1 MAYDDIVLGTAA
13 NSKIIEIKLRDS
25 TTGLGKTGL
34 VHDSA
39 GAKCYYIR
47 EVSLAAPAAIT
58 LGHGTA
64 SSAYNS
70 GDFVELDATN
80 MPGVYQLHIPN
91 AALATGANACT
102 IHLGFT
108 GVIDV
113 SKRILIMGSDLRAAA
128 LAANTTQF
136 AGQAITCAAPTT
148 VPTLIASTT
157 NITAGTI
164 ATVTNVTNAVTI
176 STGSGAGQL
185 DISGGVVKSDLVSI
199 VGTLLTETAG
209 YLAAGFKKFF
219 NIATPVLTVTSVNQT
234 IDNPTAA
241 AIGTD
246 AASKVL
252 ATPAQKIVTDGSGFV
267 SCPATQHVIVD
278 SGTVTTVTTATNV
291 TTISNGAITAGSFG
305 AGAIDAAAIKDAA
318 IDFATFA
325 ADCKTGTG
333 LKANVESVSANAID
347 AAAIKDAAIDAATFA
362 AGAIN
367 AAAIADAAID
377 NATFAADVG
386 TTAIAGNNIGL
397 ACDKSIIKQIATD
410 TMTAIAVAAP
420 PSVPTIEEMIRY
432 LYFFWRNKTTSTD
445 AVVSMFQDDALT
457 VACKANI
464 ADAAGTFT
472 KDEYIS
478 G

>member
-136 AGQAITCAAPTT
+136 AGQAITCAAPVTI
-148 VPTLIASTT
+148 PTSIASPT

-164 ATVTNVTNAVTI
+164 ETVTNLTNAPTNGDLTATMKTSAQTAANAALV
-176 STGSGAGQL
+176 ANNL
-185 DISGGVVKSDLVSI
+185 DHFMKTPVSDITKLGDSGGNEVPDSTVLSLMLCKGTDTDTYSHTTDSMEAVRDKLPTNLEDMSITDTTGIVKADLVSI
-199 VGTLLTETAG
+199 LAYTLTETGG
-209 YLAAGFKKFF
+209 YLAAAFKKLF
-219 NIATPVLTVTSVNQT
+219 NVATPVLTCESVNQT

-252 ATPAQKIVTDGSGFV
+252 VTPAQKIVTDGSGFV
-267 SCPATQHVIVD
+267 TY
-278 SGTVTTVTTATNV
+278 
-291 TTISNGAITAGSFG
+291 
-305 AGAIDAAAIKDAA
+305 
-318 IDFATFA
+318 
-325 ADCKTGTG
+325 
-333 LKANVESVSANAID
+333 AN
-347 AAAIKDAAIDAATFA
+347 
-362 AGAIN
+362 
-367 AAAIADAAID
+367 
-377 NATFAADVG
+377 
-386 TTAIAGNNIGL
+386 
-397 ACDKSIIKQIATD
+397 
-410 TMTAIAVAAP
+410 AAP
-420 PSVPTIEEMIRY
+420 PAASAIKTAIEASGSHLALIKAVTDKVDTIVEVVP
-432 LYFFWRNKTTSTD
+432 
-445 AVVSMFQDDALT
+445 
-457 VACKANI
+457 
-464 ADAAGTFT
+464 
-472 KDEYIS
+472 
-478 G
+478 